1 MLFNT
6 ATTATVLLGV
16 SALYVMLFLLMGVGV
31 LVLVPDRLLS
41 TVLQHHASNFDKAQ
55 VAWLGG
61 SLATVAGALG
71 AGLETD
77 DAVRRAAYANR
88 GRPRRRRSE
97 GPTHDQPVTS
107 SAESPRTS
115 GVAAS
120 IQDPAIQ

>member
-16 SALYVMLFLLMGVGV
+16 FALYVMLFLLSAVGV
-31 LVLVPDRLLS
+31 LLLVPGELLS
-41 TVLQHHASNFDKAQ
+41 TVLHHHASYVDKTQ
-55 VAWLGG
+55 LAWLGA

-88 GRPRRRRSE
+88 GRPQQQQSE
-97 GPTHDQPVTS
+97 KAD
-107 SAESPRTS
+107 A
-115 GVAAS
+115 
-120 IQDPAIQ
+120 

>member
-16 SALYVMLFLLMGVGV
+16 FALYVMLFLLSAVGV
-31 LVLVPDRLLS
+31 LVLVPGGLLS
-41 TVLQHHASNFDKAQ
+41 TVLQHHASYVDKAQ

-77 DAVRRAAYANR
+77 EAVRRAAYANR
-88 GRPRRRRSE
+88 GRPRQQQSE
-97 GPTHDQPVTS
+97 GPTRDQTAPS
-107 SAESPRTS
+107 SGENS
-115 GVAAS
+115 
-120 IQDPAIQ
+120 